1 MAEEKELNSEQ
12 EAALRE
18 IARPSLLKQRI
29 PSKVL
34 NRLIELGYVEETAA
48 GPVAQHRRASF
59 ISYRH
64 KEKCKKEHIYVSLGL
79 LISCWMI

>member
-48 GPVAQHRRASF
+48 GPVATPKGKL
-59 ISYRH
+59 Y
-64 KEKCKKEHIYVSLGL
+64 L
-79 LISCWMI
+79 LPPQRKV